1 MQAQKSG
8 SVVYISS
15 IAGYTAIEGL
25 GGYSVSKTALLGL
38 SKVKKDLKKIKIKMS
53 ARLRC

>member
-38 SKVKKDLKKIKIKMS
+38 SKVKKDLIKTKIKMS